1 MYCEYMNVWGVLVV
15 SMAALCLN
23 HSPNSVF
30 HTIDM
35 LVNISFSYLIP
46 SFVRGHFEFI
56 QSGRD
61 VWPVANEVFE
71 YVPKRLNQVEI
82 R

>member
-1 MYCEYMNVWGVLVV
+1 
-15 SMAALCLN
+15 MAALCLN
-23 HSPNSVF
+23 HSPNSLF

-46 SFVRGHFEFI
+46 SFICGYFEFV
-56 QSGRD
+56 QSGQD
-61 VWPVANEVFE
+61 VRPVANEVFE
-71 YVPKRLNQVEI
+71 RVPKRLNWVEI